1 LYPKEYIQYL
11 VHFHGDQDYFE
22 CHEILEDLWKKCDF
36 KNKHSIWVGFIQLAV
51 ANYHH
56 RRGNFAG
63 AKKTLKNAFNIFLS
77 MEDSITKLGLE
88 YHTLMVTLTEQLAK
102 IEQKHV
108 FNSFQLPIYDDSLL
122 HECKIICK
130 QKGLMWGNKSNI
142 TDENLVHRHMLRD
155 RTMIIQQ
162 RQHALKNRKSSK

>member
-22 CHEILEDLWKKCDF
+22 CHEILEEFWKKSDF

-56 RRGNFAG
+56 RRENFAG
-63 AKKTLKNAFNIFLS
+63 AKKTLKKAFNIFLT

-88 YHTLMVTLTEQLAK
+88 YHTLIATLTEQLAK

-122 HECKIICK
+122 NECKIICK
-130 QKGLMWGNKSNI
+130 QEGFMWGNDNNI
-142 TDENLVHRHMLRD
+142 TDEHLVHRHKLRD
-155 RTMIIQQ
+155 RTKIIQQ
-162 RQHALKNRKSSK
+162 RQHALKNRKNSK